1 MTRITKSRETLTKDY
16 NIYYEDG
23 KFYQCKPRAG
33 LKEVKTFITAKK
45 HKYGKT
51 IVYEYVY
58 LYNYRTHKPS
68 LMSYHAF
75 LYAWFKGEVPAGY
88 DVDHIDGDTLNNDL
102 DNLQLLTR
110 KENLAKR
117 KIKGPN
123 QYKNSHTVNNYSY
136 NDNGLFDIPDEDELF

>member
-1 MTRITKSRETLTKDY
+1 MKITKSRETLEKEF
-16 NIYYEDG
+16 NIYYDNG
-23 KFYQCKPRAG
+23 KFYQSKPRAG
-33 LKEVKTFITAKK
+33 IIELKPFINMKT

-51 IVYEYVY
+51 VCYE
-58 LYNYRTHKPS
+58 LIQMYNYKTHKPT
-68 LMSYHAF
+68 LMSYHSF

-88 DVDHIDGDTLNNDL
+88 DVDHIDGNTLNNDI

-123 QYKNSHTVNNYSY
+123 QHKNTYTINSY